1 MRKAQCRGK
10 WTRLRCSRVL
20 TLCEFFLRLSGSV
33 KIGLPTRSGLSSA
46 ALDGWTARSLT
57 QLFGRTGL
65 WQFECRAAAPRGSTI
80 LSTTMHRAHRAAC
93 IEMQDRDPLNS
104 LPAEAKAQ
112 LRKKSQPE
120 WVAPM
125 LATLTNERFSREGW
139 LFEPKWDGE
148 RCLVFRRHSQLTL
161 FSRNRVLLNDR
172 YPEITSAF
180 RRQDADLFV
189 ADGEIVTFK
198 NGITS
203 FAQLQQRMQVTHP
216 SADLL
221 RKVPVWLYLF
231 DLIYLNGYDTQ
242 QVPLRYR
249 KELLRNTFDFGGSLR
264 FTEHRETE
272 GERYYRQACRSRW
285 EGVIAKNGESVY
297 VSRRTRDWLKFKCIN
312 EQEFVI
318 GGYTEPRGSRFGFGA
333 LLVGYYRGGVLVFA
347 GKVGTGFDHDTLRR
361 LGERLAQLETPVSPF
376 ADDPLPR
383 SGVHWVKPRLV
394 AQIAFTE
401 WTRDDKLRHPRFLG
415 LRDDKRPQDVARE
428 T

>member
-1 MRKAQCRGK
+1 MMSPPGHGPT
-10 WTRLRCSRVL
+10 TRPVLR
-20 TLCEFFLRLSGSV
+20 T
-33 KIGLPTRSGLSSA
+33 
-46 ALDGWTARSLT
+46 
-57 QLFGRTGL
+57 
-65 WQFECRAAAPRGSTI
+65 WQRMT
-80 LSTTMHRAHRAAC
+80 
-93 IEMQDRDPLNS
+93 DRDPLNS

-242 QVPLRYR
+242 QVPLRDR